1 MDISG
6 KMIKE
11 IDFVNLSIPRSYK
24 AHSSHLPHEKL
35 NEFPWEAQQGSSGV
49 ETGTLV
55 CRTQDL
61 TLSLCSVLCLWLESY
76 RTSSVVLRPET
87 GKGGQAFFSRRVGMK
102 WKKTQRNERKKQGNP
117 TGSHSS

>member
-1 MDISG
+1 MDVSG

-11 IDFVNLSIPRSYK
+11 IDFVSLSIPRGYK
-24 AHSSHLPHEKL
+24 AHSSHLPHEKV
-35 NEFPWEAQQGSSGV
+35 NEFPWEAQQGSSRV

-61 TLSLCSVLCLWLESY
+61 TSSLCSVLCLWLESY
-76 RTSSVVLRPET
+76 RTGSVVLRPAA

-102 WKKTQRNERKKQGNP
+102 WKKTQK
-117 TGSHSS
+117 